1 MLLLSLSAKSI
12 FVPDTLTSEN
22 SSGLWEDENFI
33 TGSILTI
40 CKEKKKNCDA
50 GLHLNLPYHS
60 CSKALKTLKI
70 VNQKLRI
77 PCGKCSASVL

>member
-40 CKEKKKNCDA
+40 CKEKKK
-50 GLHLNLPYHS
+50 
-60 CSKALKTLKI
+60 I
-70 VNQKLRI
+70 VMQAYILTFPTIHVQKL
-77 PCGKCSASVL
+77 